1 MMHIADVHLS
11 VTPKRGGVA
20 ASEPLTHHS
29 AGRAA
34 SYKMHP
40 QITML
45 RYDAV
50 TVAQHRCRS
59 DGCRLVSLR
68 RVDTTDDT
76 PL

>member
-1 MMHIADVHLS
+1 MHIADVHLS
-11 VTPKRGGVA
+11 ITPKRGGVA
-20 ASEPLTHHS
+20 ASEPLTHHG
-29 AGRAA
+29 AWRAA
-34 SYKMHP
+34 SYEMHP

-50 TVAQHRCRS
+50 TIAQHHCCS

-68 RVDTTDDT
+68 CVDTTNDT